1 MEAES
6 QIGCVQISTEKSNAP
21 VDEMTLEDM
30 DISNTKPH
38 EEDFQLD
45 ITEQV
50 RYKNF
55 LCNTKIL
62 FSGKENAAA
71 ENANKHWCK
80 AGKRVSHDKVKV

>member
-30 DISNTKPH
+30 DISKTRSH
-38 EEDFQLD
+38 EKDFQLD

-50 RYKNF
+50 RHKNF
-55 LCNTKIL
+55 LCIPKIL

-71 ENANKHWCK
+71 ENANKH
-80 AGKRVSHDKVKV
+80 

>member
-1 MEAES
+1 MAAES
-6 QIGCVQISTEKSNAP
+6 QIRCIEISTEKTNTL

-38 EEDFQLD
+38 EKDLQLD
-45 ITEQV
+45 ISEEV

-55 LCNTKIL
+55 LCSAKIL

-71 ENANKHWCK
+71 EDANKH
-80 AGKRVSHDKVKV
+80 